1 MDGRGNVYVLLV
13 FLGYLG
19 PREKRVRIVGDGGGS
34 GGGGRGEGLSERGG
48 GVLVSRVDAQLEF
61 CISASLQIIQMYVN
75 IRYNNRFP
83 LSEKEA

>member
-1 MDGRGNVYVLLV
+1 MGLV
-13 FLGYLG
+13 F
-19 PREKRVRIVGDGGGS
+19 
-34 GGGGRGEGLSERGG
+34 RGG
-48 GVLVSRVDAQLEF
+48 GTCVVFGGVVFILVLFSFFIARVSQLEF